1 MYNMRSRI
9 LTLNYIQNKSR
20 KNIGEGT
27 MVKLTADMKEAFG
40 KMKVFPVATA
50 TKDGT
55 PNVIPLGIA
64 ELVSDDTVWFVDNF
78 MNKTLSNLRTNPKIA
93 FFVWGPEIKGC
104 YQVKG
109 VAAIRTSGKEY
120 DEMKAKINQKNPA
133 LPARSLVIVKITE
146 IFECKPGPSAGSK
159 LL

>member
-1 MYNMRSRI
+1 M
-9 LTLNYIQNKSR
+9 K
-20 KNIGEGT
+20 IGEGT
-27 MVKLTADMKEAFG
+27 MVKFTAEMKEAFG

-50 TKDGT
+50 SKDGT

-78 MNKTLSNLRTNPKIA
+78 MNKTLSNLRVNPKIA
-93 FFVWGPEIKGC
+93 FYVWGPDIKGC

-109 VAAIRTSGKEY
+109 VAAIKTTGKEY
-120 DEMKAKINQKNPA
+120 EEMKAKINQKNPA

-146 IFECKPGPSAGSK
+146 IFECKPGPTAGVK
-159 LL
+159 IL

>member
-1 MYNMRSRI
+1 
-9 LTLNYIQNKSR
+9 
-20 KNIGEGT
+20 
-27 MVKLTADMKEAFG
+27 MVKFTAEMKEAFG

-50 TKDGT
+50 SKDGT

-78 MNKTLSNLRTNPKIA
+78 MNKTLSNLRVNPKIA
-93 FFVWGPEIKGC
+93 FYVWGPDIKGC

-109 VAAIRTSGKEY
+109 VAAIKTTGKEY
-120 DEMKAKINQKNPA
+120 EEMKAKINQKNPA

-146 IFECKPGPSAGSK
+146 IFECKPGPTAGVK
-159 LL
+159 IL